1 MPSFFTVLCGT
12 MEPGQWTLRVFQ
24 DGVQDARHYELPL
37 VVLPSSADLPS
48 DPDLLQSID
57 LLQGLWTVEKVTL
70 LPLSDYYGDSPK
82 LPSRDSKRPTLSPRE
97 EDKAKK
103 QENEEEKREEE
114 KLEKQKR
121 DKDEEAEKKKKEE
134 EEEEEKKKTEK
145 EEGEI
150 KEETRAHVK
159 DVHLPPRSRRSAED
173 ELHFGFHHD
182 DPVFSVREWV
192 LCSGGLLT
200 TSLTLVFTYHW
211 LLLPALYGVRPSP
224 RMRRSA
230 LLVLMAILMQIVVC
244 ALYCR

>member
-182 DPVFSVREWV
+182 DPVFSGKETEDDENKPSISVCFVPGRTQGAERKEVEKGEEEEGGREEK
-192 LCSGGLLT
+192 
-200 TSLTLVFTYHW
+200 
-211 LLLPALYGVRPSP
+211 
-224 RMRRSA
+224 RRWRWKT
-230 LLVLMAILMQIVVC
+230 MWN
-244 ALYCR
+244 